1 MRKPLRRIKE
11 YKHSGT
17 SGWVVEGLREHGKR
31 KRKFFKTEA
40 EAKTWLAQ
48 KNQELENLGTRVM
61 SLTDE
66 SKLMAVQCIEKL
78 KPLGKSLIEATDFF
92 LSYVAKTERSS
103 TVKDALQ
110 KLIENKKADGK
121 SKRYLEDL
129 QHRLDRFKDD
139 FGERNLATL
148 ETDEMDD
155 WLRDLGLSPVSRNN
169 YRRVLNVFF
178 NYTKDRNYSPTNPMA
193 KTAKA
198 KVVYER
204 PGILTVKQITDLLNA
219 SPLELI
225 PVIAIGGFAGLRV
238 EEISRLSWSEVNLA
252 RGLIEVTA
260 PKSKT
265 AKHRFV
271 SISPNL
277 AKWLTPCVK
286 KIGNVRPTGFR
297 GKFKTA
303 LEAAK
308 IKKWPKNALRHS
320 YASYHLAHFQNAN
333 QLALE
338 MGHTDS
344 GMIFEHYRTL
354 ISPDEATVYWKIEPK
369 IESIKPKN
377 ILPMVAA

>member
-1 MRKPLRRIKE
+1 MRKPFRRIKE

-31 KRKFFKTEA
+31 TRKFFKTEA

-48 KNQELENLGTRVM
+48 KEIDLVNLGTRVM

-66 SKLMAVQCIEKL
+66 NKLMALQCIEKL
-78 KPLGKSLIEATDFF
+78 KSSGKSLIEATDFF

-103 TVKDALQ
+103 TVKDAVK
-110 KLIENKKADGK
+110 KLLENKEADGK
-121 SKRYLEDL
+121 SKRYLGDL
-129 QHRLDRFKDD
+129 KGRLKRFKED

-148 ETDEMDD
+148 ETEEMDD
-155 WLRDLGLSPVSRNN
+155 WLRELGLSPVSRNN
-169 YRRVLNVFF
+169 FRRVLNVFF
-178 NYTKDRNYSPTNPMA
+178 NYAKDRNYSPTNPMA

-204 PGILTVKQITDLLNA
+204 PGILTVKQMTNLLNA
-219 SPLELI
+219 APLDLI

-271 SISPNL
+271 SITPNL
-277 AKWLTPCVK
+277 AKWLAPRAK
-286 KIGNVRPTGFR
+286 KIGNVKPSGFR

-320 YASYHLAHFQNAN
+320 YASYHIAHFQNAN

-354 ISPDEATVYWKIEPK
+354 ISPEDAASYWKIEPM
-369 IESIKPKN
+369 IEEDVLHFSSA
-377 ILPMVAA
+377 VRA